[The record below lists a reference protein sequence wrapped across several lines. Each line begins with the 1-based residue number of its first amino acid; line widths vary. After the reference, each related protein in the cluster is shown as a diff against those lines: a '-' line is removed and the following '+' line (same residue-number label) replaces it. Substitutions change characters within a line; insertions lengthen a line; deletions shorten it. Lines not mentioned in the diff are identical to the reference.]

1 MLLWYM
7 NRYIKSTRELNLSV
21 LKQTFKGETM
31 YTITNDQLKLIK
43 KALTLLEDK
52 LDFPHTIVEL
62 ETLVEA
68 FNAYDDI
75 IDNQEVSND

>member
-1 MLLWYM
+1 MLLWYI
-7 NRYIKSTRELNLSV
+7 NRYISSTRAKILVFIN
-21 LKQTFKGETM
+21 QKGETM
-31 YTITNDQLKLIK
+31 HTITNEQLKLIK
-43 KALTLLEDK
+43 QALTLLEAK
-52 LDFPHTIVEL
+52 LAGPHTIVEF

>member
-1 MLLWYM
+1 
-7 NRYIKSTRELNLSV
+7 
-21 LKQTFKGETM
+21 M

-43 KALTLLEDK
+43 QALTLLETK
-52 LDFPHTIVEL
+52 LKGEHTIAEL

-68 FNAYDDI
+68 FNSYDDI

>member
-1 MLLWYM
+1 
-7 NRYIKSTRELNLSV
+7 
-21 LKQTFKGETM
+21 M

-43 KALTLLEDK
+43 QALTLLEEK
-52 LDFPHTIVEL
+52 LKGPHTIVEL

-68 FNAYDDI
+68 FNSYDDV

>member
-1 MLLWYM
+1 
-7 NRYIKSTRELNLSV
+7 
-21 LKQTFKGETM
+21 M

-43 KALTLLEDK
+43 KALTLLEAK
-52 LDFPHTIVEL
+52 LEGPHTIVEL

-68 FNAYDDI
+68 FNSYDDV